1 MSNSGDTRKDGIK
14 RNAQYHFAKTEQRE
28 VSQRKERQTAQ
39 DAVIA
44 KTAKLR
50 ALRLA
55 KEAVDIEEAAKLPA
69 KIKKRT
75 KRVAAPAA
83 GK

>member
-1 MSNSGDTRKDGIK
+1 MSDTNDARKDGIK
-14 RNAQYHFAKTEQRE
+14 RNAQHHFAKSEQRE
-28 VSQRKERQTAQ
+28 VSLRKELQTAQ

-55 KEAVDIEEAAKLPA
+55 KEAVEIEAAAKLPPAPKKKA
-69 KIKKRT
+69 KR
-75 KRVAAPAA
+75 AATPAA
-83 GK
+83 GN

>member
-1 MSNSGDTRKDGIK
+1 MSNSSDTRKDGIK

-28 VSQRKERQTAQ
+28 VSMRKELQTAQ
-39 DAVIA
+39 DAVVA

-55 KEAVDIEEAAKLPA
+55 KEAVDLEEAAKLPP
-69 KIKKRT
+69 KPKKKT
-75 KRVAAPAA
+75 KRLAA
-83 GK
+83 GVAGH